1 MKRLKTHHKIHRFK
15 NLALT
20 VLSLVIVFILSR
32 NPVFNGFIT
41 SVGTLRF
48 IGAFIGG
55 ALFVCTFTVSLGAII
70 LFELAKHTSP
80 LEIGFF
86 AALGAVFTNFIVFHY
101 VKNNLVEEI
110 EELYEDLSGHHIR
123 VMVHSKFFGWF
134 LPVLGAL
141 IMASPIPDEIGVSL
155 MGISKMS
162 PIKFVILSFILNG
175 IGITIAVW
183 LPSLR
188 LS

>member
-1 MKRLKTHHKIHRFK
+1 MKPLKLYHKIHKFK
-15 NLALT
+15 NLILT
-20 VLSLVIVFILSR
+20 VLSIVLVIFLSKDTG
-32 NPVFNGFIT
+32 FNSFIT
-41 SVGTLRF
+41 SIGSLRYVG
-48 IGAFIGG
+48 AVIGG

-86 AALGAVFTNFIVFHY
+86 AAMGAVFTDFVVFHY
-101 VKNNLVEEI
+101 VKDNLVEEVK
-110 EELYEDLSGHHIR
+110 ELYTDLSGHHFK
-123 VMVHSKFFGWF
+123 VVVHSKFFSWF

-141 IMASPIPDEIGVSL
+141 IMASPFPDEIGVSL

-175 IGITIAVW
+175 IGIMIAVS
-183 LPSLR
+183 LPTLR
-188 LS
+188 FS